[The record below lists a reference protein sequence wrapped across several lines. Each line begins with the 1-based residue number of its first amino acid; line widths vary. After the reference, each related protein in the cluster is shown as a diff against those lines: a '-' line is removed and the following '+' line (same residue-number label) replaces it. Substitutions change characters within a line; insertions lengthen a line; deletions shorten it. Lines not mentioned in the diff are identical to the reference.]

1 MSGFR
6 GRGRGGRG
14 GGWTGGPPKGL
25 FVDGVWH
32 CDCTPRKPAVHF
44 EVKKDGP
51 NKGKWFRSCQKQMSD
66 ESRCKF
72 FLWDADAHKREA
84 AALSNNNRTE
94 RHADAT
100 TTPSRRQPSP
110 PPPYTVQTGS
120 TNPTHK
126 RSRTDTDFDD
136 DYGLD
141 QADDDFNDELD
152 HVMAQVDTPSKAV
165 KTSAFAT
172 PSTRRKLPW
181 QMDQPSTSINGL
193 QTPQTVA
200 RTSRDPF
207 NTRLTTSGGAHL
219 TPSRNVDHDHDGHEA
234 ATPSS
239 SADTPTPSRFRNVSA
254 EDLTRD
260 VFSLLQNSNV
270 RLASDTEN
278 ELKSLLSRHSKS
290 AEGLR
295 RGRDVIRTTVKAKD
309 AKITE
314 LTYRVNTLEAELEAE
329 REMKKHLQ
337 WELDAQSDT

>member
-14 GGWTGGPPKGL
+14 GGWTGGPAKGL

-84 AALSNNNRTE
+84 AALSNNSRTE

-120 TNPTHK
+120 SHPTHK
-126 RSRTDTDFDD
+126 RSRIDADLDD

-141 QADDDFNDELD
+141 QADDDFNDELK
-152 HVMAQVDTPSKAV
+152 HVMAEVETPSKAV
-165 KTSAFAT
+165 KTSAFVT
-172 PSTRRKLPW
+172 PRSGASYPGRWISHQQASTACKHHRRLEEHRTIR
-181 QMDQPSTSINGL
+181 STHVSPHQVEL
-193 QTPQTVA
+193 TSRHQ
-200 RTSRDPF
+200 RTSPPIMMIIKRQH
-207 NTRLTTSGGAHL
+207 HL
-219 TPSRNVDHDHDGHEA
+219 HLPILQHLVASEMYPQRISHA
-234 ATPSS
+234 MS
-239 SADTPTPSRFRNVSA
+239 SAFSKTAKYGSPPTP
-254 EDLTRD
+254 
-260 VFSLLQNSNV
+260 
-270 RLASDTEN
+270 
-278 ELKSLLSRHSKS
+278 
-290 AEGLR
+290 
-295 RGRDVIRTTVKAKD
+295 RT
-309 AKITE
+309 
-314 LTYRVNTLEAELEAE
+314 
-329 REMKKHLQ
+329 
-337 WELDAQSDT
+337 S